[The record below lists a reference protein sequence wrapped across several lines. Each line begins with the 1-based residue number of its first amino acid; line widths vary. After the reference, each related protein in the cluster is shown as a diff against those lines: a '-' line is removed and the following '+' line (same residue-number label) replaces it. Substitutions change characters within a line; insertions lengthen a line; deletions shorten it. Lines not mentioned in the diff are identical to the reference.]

1 MTATP
6 CPECGGPVEVP
17 ADALPGELLVCDA
30 CGVELEL
37 VSTDPVALAVF
48 EEEEK

>member
-1 MTATP
+1 MQSVS
-6 CPECGGPVEVP
+6 CPECGGPVEIP
-17 ADALPGELLVCDA
+17 QDAAVGELIVCPT

-37 VSTDPVALAVF
+37 VSKDPVGVELF